1 MTLFG
6 NLRQMAK
13 FHLVVN
19 KVNLEIKGI
28 IMQRRKFLS
37 MTLGAL
43 ALAVAPASVRAE
55 DYRRTKPSIWT
66 AHAVE
71 DAIKAMYGSTNLVM
85 EGVKLTA
92 PDVASNGGAIPVDF
106 STDLDVKSIALF
118 QDANPEA
125 AVMAVTT
132 NKYSVNDYS
141 VKIKMGKSGTI
152 TIVAEG
158 KDGKLYAAKK
168 TLDVALGGCEG

>member
-1 MTLFG
+1 M
-6 NLRQMAK
+6 
-13 FHLVVN
+13 
-19 KVNLEIKGI
+19 E
-28 IMQRRKFLS
+28 RRKFLS

-43 ALAVAPASVRAE
+43 ALAVVPASVKAE
-55 DYRRTKPSIWT
+55 DFRKSKPTVWT
-66 AHAVE
+66 AKTVD
-71 DAIKAMYGSTNLVM
+71 DAIKAMYGSTALVM

-106 STDLDVKSIALF
+106 STDKDIKTIALF

-125 AVMAVTT
+125 AVLVVET
-132 NKYSVNDYS
+132 NKYSVNKYS
-141 VKIKMGKSGTI
+141 VKIKMAKSGTI